1 MRAQNFILVRK
12 AFSLKYEFYYSE
24 FLKYLQIVA
33 YQRITGTLESEA
45 EDNRERMYLNKLKIN
60 KLYKV

>member
-12 AFSLKYEFYYSE
+12 AFSLKHEFYYSE

-45 EDNRERMYLNKLKIN
+45 EDNREPLYLNKLKIN